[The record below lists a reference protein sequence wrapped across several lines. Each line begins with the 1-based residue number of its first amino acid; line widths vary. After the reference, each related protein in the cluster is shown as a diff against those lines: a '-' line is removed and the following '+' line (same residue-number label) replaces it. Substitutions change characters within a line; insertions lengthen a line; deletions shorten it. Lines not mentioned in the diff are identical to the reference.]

1 MVESDVI
8 KTLCQEYI
16 ELVDAMRSGS
26 YSTEYLHTLDSDR
39 QWHHIR
45 ATLCEGYVMSDT
57 KVPNIGDFARCIQC
71 GNIIVFTG
79 TYWDHQG
86 ENKPRHIALPVIE
99 ISKENPVQREYY
111 RNHRTIGYKIGTCT
125 INDEEYILLQTET
138 RDPIACRVNE
148 LLPVSQ
154 GQRLFE
160 VGVTFE
166 NAIKQAR
173 FLGISDEELQYIM
186 KRELERD

>member
-1 MVESDVI
+1 MPSNFNLAPISAEDASAEPFEEQLFTPDVVILMCGSRTWQNRRMVQS
-8 KTLCQEYI
+8 
-16 ELVDAMRSGS
+16 ELKRLQVRYGLRL
-26 YSTEYLHTLDSDR
+26 EVRH
-39 QWHHIR
+39 
-45 ATLCEGYVMSDT
+45 
-57 KVPNIGDFARCIQC
+57 
-71 GNIIVFTG
+71 
-79 TYWDHQG
+79 WDHQG

-148 LLPVSQ
+148 LLPVNQ

-160 VGVTFE
+160 AGVTFE

-173 FLGISDEELQYIM
+173 FLGISDEELLYIM